1 MTEHA
6 HTGHPPAEADR
17 INSWKI
23 AAVGIGSL
31 VVFLVASVVTVRW
44 MYGQQAVLNPA
55 HPVMPAEAG
64 QRKVGLVEQQ
74 LFENA
79 NHAQALRAKHLDR
92 LGRYGWVDREKGLV
106 HIPIDQAMDLAA
118 RGERP

>member
-6 HTGHPPAEADR
+6 HSGHPPAEADR
-17 INSWKI
+17 IDSWKI

-31 VVFLVASVVTVRW
+31 LVFLVASVVTVHW
-44 MYGQQAVLNPA
+44 MYRQQAALNPA
-55 HPVMPAEAG
+55 HPAMPAEAG

-79 NHAQALRAKHLDR
+79 NHAEALRRRQLER
-92 LGRYGWVDREKGLV
+92 LGSYGWVDREKGLV
-106 HIPIDQAMDLAA
+106 HIPIDRAMDLAA
-118 RGERP
+118 KGERP